1 MPDKEPVLQELVKIM
16 GLYPEDTTFFLN
28 TWCFGWE
35 DVIKEV
41 ARYFNEKVGFLCHA
55 MYQLSYVCA
64 VVQVHVDR
72 YKRQIYSAVRSD
84 PFLLNCT
91 TTDPHETRFHACERF
106 AKCVACRRFDDES
119 GKPVYNLNKMI
130 VHVNMV
136 EVKQVGWDSRRQG
149 FMETLFKAAGK
160 GGPWPLNIVSL
171 NYVLLGKLYLIND
184 SSGYPHL
191 TPQFST

>member
-1 MPDKEPVLQELVKIM
+1 MPDKEPILQELVEIM

-41 ARYFNEKVGFLCHA
+41 ARYFNEKVGFCCHS
-55 MYQLSYVCA
+55 MYQLSYANA
-64 VVQVHVDR
+64 VIQVHVDR
-72 YKRQIYSAVRSD
+72 YKSQIYSAIRSD

-91 TTDPHETRFHACERF
+91 TTDPLETRFHACERF

-119 GKPVYNLNKMI
+119 GKPVYNLDKMI

-149 FMETLFKAAGK
+149 FMETLFKAARK
-160 GGPWPLNIVSL
+160 GGPWPFNIVSL
-171 NYVLLGKLYLIND
+171 SHIFTREAL
-184 SSGYPHL
+184 PH
-191 TPQFST
+191 Q